1 MLSMNKKEKVQ
12 KILEMYKR
20 IFELL
25 NDGISQKEIDD
36 LYIETKNTLEVYE
49 KIFGDESYE

>member
-1 MLSMNKKEKVQ
+1 MNKKEKIQ

-25 NDGISQKEIDD
+25 NDGISQKQVDD
-36 LYIETKNTLEVYE
+36 LYIETKNTLEAYE
-49 KIFGDESYE
+49 KIFGDESDE